1 MLRRV
6 ELLAVSAV
14 LAGCAALAGAAIAQT
29 GPAVYTAAQA
39 TAGAAVYSAQCGA
52 CHGGA
57 LEGVAGPALKGD
69 QFKAMATAQGLNG
82 LTLHQV
88 ISQSMPQ
95 TDPGSLTPDQYN
107 EVVAYILQQ
116 NGYPAGS
123 DALSPDNAHLKDID
137 LSK

>member
-1 MLRRV
+1 MLRKV
-6 ELLAVSAV
+6 ELLAVSAA
-14 LAGCAALAGAAIAQT
+14 LAALAGTALAQT
-29 GPAVYTAAQA
+29 GPAVYTSAQA
-39 TAGAAVYSAQCGA
+39 TAGATVYAAQCGA
-52 CHGGA
+52 CHGSA

-88 ISQSMPQ
+88 IAQSMPQ

-116 NGYPAGS
+116 NGYPA
-123 DALSPDNAHLKDID
+123 AARR
-137 LSK
+137 